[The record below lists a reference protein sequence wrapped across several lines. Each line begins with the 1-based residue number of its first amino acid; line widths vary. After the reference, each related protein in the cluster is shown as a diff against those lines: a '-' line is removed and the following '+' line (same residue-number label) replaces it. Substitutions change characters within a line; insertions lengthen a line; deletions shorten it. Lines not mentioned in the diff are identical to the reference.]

1 MGVWKPFWEKVQCQI
16 CSCVCRKPKTKFKMN
31 EHCIKSP
38 LCSGPFPLLC
48 RRFVFL
54 LCAMLCVCHSR
65 AEHSLPLSSHF
76 AFDLS
81 DVASVRIFDASNS
94 ADFSNIRNSC
104 HPMTDLTSWDDTDE
118 RLTESKAWFSQAMMK
133 DRTSSDKRDPR
144 VNAVMHRTS
153 WEQNF
158 LIFSD
163 FSLLSAS
170 CGFFTPALAL
180 TKMERKSSLR
190 SGNNM
195 FFDQKPSKS
204 KNADL
209 WESATALLAEDTKSK
224 YASTE

>member
-1 MGVWKPFWEKVQCQI
+1 MQWALPTPLQTL
-16 CSCVCRKPKTKFKMN
+16 CVFA
-31 EHCIKSP
+31 
-38 LCSGPFPLLC
+38 LCNA
-48 RRFVFL
+48 V
-54 LCAMLCVCHSR
+54 CVCHSR

-180 TKMERKSSLR
+180 TKMEGKSSLR

>member
-1 MGVWKPFWEKVQCQI
+1 MQWAFPAPLQAL
-16 CSCVCRKPKTKFKMN
+16 CVFA
-31 EHCIKSP
+31 
-38 LCSGPFPLLC
+38 LCNA
-48 RRFVFL
+48 V
-54 LCAMLCVCHSR
+54 CVCHSR
-65 AEHSLPLSSHF
+65 AEHSLPLSSHV

-94 ADFSNIRNSC
+94 ADLSNIRNSC
-104 HPMTDLTSWDDTDE
+104 HPMTDVTSWDDTDE
-118 RLTESKAWFSQAMMK
+118 RLTESKAWFSQATMK

-153 WEQNF
+153 WEHNF
-158 LIFSD
+158 WIFSD